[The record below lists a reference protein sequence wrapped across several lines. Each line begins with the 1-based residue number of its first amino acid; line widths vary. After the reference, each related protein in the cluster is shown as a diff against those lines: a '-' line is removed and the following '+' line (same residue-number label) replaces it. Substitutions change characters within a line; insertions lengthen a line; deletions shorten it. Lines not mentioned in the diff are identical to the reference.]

1 MGPGGPLVTVRAATL
16 AGGEKNQD
24 RFAYGDGWAF
34 VLDGA
39 SSFDTTRPE
48 HDGAWYAERL
58 KNKLVDELTARP
70 VDATTDIVSKAIESA
85 SAAHDDPESCPTST
99 LAIARWTNEV
109 VEVHVLGDSTAAL
122 IHSEQESAVTDSRLA
137 AIAPD
142 LRTEYRSRLADGHGF
157 DSQHRALLQQLQ
169 SRQEAARN
177 QGGGYWIAGAE
188 PEAAHHAIGDRLP
201 LSEIEAIVLATDG
214 AASALEYGTVDSWA
228 AFARSDLRPLLEAL
242 HEAEE
247 SDQQAI
253 TWPRSKAHDD
263 KTLLVIDFGTTYQRQ
278 SR

>member
-39 SSFDTTRPE
+39 SSFGTTQPE

-70 VDATTDIVSKAIESA
+70 VDATTDIVSKAIENA

-109 VEVHVLGDSTAAL
+109 VEVYVLGDSTAAL

-188 PEAAHHAIGDRLP
+188 PGAAHHAIGDRLP
-201 LSEIEAIVLATDG
+201 LSKIEAIVLATDG